1 MEISPVYR
9 MELLQKV
16 EEEIWNKY
24 SSYKNVEQYIRLN
37 QEVYDDSGHADF
49 YISYFTEGNNK
60 NKINLSETLGSI
72 AIEVPDKLLKM
83 AIDLGIETPDFI
95 PSIPIFRNKLKDDY
109 KNASISFEKAFQNI
123 EKDPA
128 ESVGNANSVLESILK
143 EILSDERF
151 SHIDASNKTS
161 GKLVKEILKVFGLN
175 NDSPELPNEMKSIGS
190 TLTTVAKAIEDLRS
204 DKTLHHG
211 QESKKY
217 LIDQDLYAYFVINA
231 CATVG
236 LFLIDFYENK
246 FPKSVSSF
254 EISDDDLPF

>member
-1 MEISPVYR
+1 M
-9 MELLQKV
+9 
-16 EEEIWNKY
+16 
-24 SSYKNVEQYIRLN
+24 
-37 QEVYDDSGHADF
+37 
-49 YISYFTEGNNK
+49 
-60 NKINLSETLGSI
+60 KI
-72 AIEVPDKLLKM
+72 
-83 AIDLGIETPDFI
+83 
-95 PSIPIFRNKLKDDY
+95 
-109 KNASISFEKAFQNI
+109 
-123 EKDPA
+123 
-128 ESVGNANSVLESILK
+128 
-143 EILSDERF
+143 
-151 SHIDASNKTS
+151 
-161 GKLVKEILKVFGLN
+161 FGLN
-175 NDSPELPNEMKSIGS
+175 NDSPELPNEMKAISS

>member
-16 EEEIWNKY
+16 EDKIWNKY
-24 SSYKNVEQYIRLN
+24 RSYKNVEQYIKLN
-37 QEVYDDSGHADF
+37 QEESDSFGGTDF
-49 YISYFTEGNNK
+49 YISYSSEGD
-60 NKINLSETLGSI
+60 KINLSETLGNI

-95 PSIPIFRNKLKDDY
+95 PSIPTFRNKLKSDY

-128 ESVGNANSVLESILK
+128 ESVGHANSVLESILK
-143 EILSDERF
+143 EILTDERF
-151 SHIDASNKTS
+151 SRLDASNKTS

-175 NDSPELPNEMKSIGS
+175 NSSPELPDEMKAIGN

-211 QESKKY
+211 QDSKKY
-217 LIDQDLYAYFVINA
+217 LIDQPLYAYFAVNA

-246 FPKSVSSF
+246 FPKPVSNVRNF
-254 EISDDDLPF
+254 RR